1 MARIAFGE
9 SAEKQ
14 TSGGGG
20 GDSRILDLRSRE
32 KHRVRI
38 LESFVETW
46 RQYTLRFQN
55 ERDSNIV
62 RFVVQRNGD
71 LLSRKGFRST
81 RRNAVNV
88 WSYDENRVCILVGG
102 PQIFNEFNAWK
113 ESGIDILASDVLITR
128 TGSGRD
134 TGYSVIRMDTSP
146 FEEKISPDDLH
157 DLSFFDQA
165 PSDEEVIR
173 ILNELEIDFDAI
185 KLPTYTVEEA
195 KVMEMP
201 FGKHKGMPLGD
212 LVADEP
218 GWADWFIGQCEKNG
232 DVGREIYIALKTL
245 ATNGEYDPNAYSI
258 GEGESVNPSPV
269 ADDSDTTPWTEEEPE
284 KVAAEVAQMEAED
297 EAKSKSSATKK
308 KATKAKAEVNEEQE
322 TLLPGEPS
330 DDELRSR
337 IKSELTKEQ
346 WSDFRKVIDLFE
358 KNTNPVKHDV
368 AKCERSELEAILAEI
383 SA

>member
-1 MARIAFGE
+1 LARIAFGE
-9 SAEKQ
+9 TAEKQ

-20 GDSRILDLRSRE
+20 GDNRILDLRSRE
-32 KHRVRI
+32 KHRIRI

-88 WSYDENRVCILVGG
+88 WSYDENRVCVLVGG

-113 ESGIDILASDVLITR
+113 ESGMDILASDVLITR
-128 TGSGRD
+128 SGAGRD
-134 TGYSVIRMDTSP
+134 TGYSVIRMDSSP
-146 FEEKISPDDLH
+146 FDQTVSPDDLH

-165 PSDEEVIR
+165 PSDEEVLR
-173 ILNELEIDFDAI
+173 ILGELEIDFDAI
-185 KLPTYTVEEA
+185 KLPTYTVDEA

-245 ATNGEYDPNAYSI
+245 ATNGEYDPNAFTL
-258 GEGESVNPSPV
+258 EGADAVNPSVV
-269 ADDSDTTPWTEEEPE
+269 AGDSDTALETGENPQ
-284 KVAAEVAQMEAED
+284 VVVAEVPETKAKD
-297 EAKSKSSATKK
+297 EKKSKSPATKK
-308 KATKAKAEVNEEQE
+308 KAEKPAVKAEQE
-322 TLLPGEPS
+322 TLLPEGALS
-330 DDELRSR
+330 DDELRSQIR
-337 IKSELTKEQ
+337 AELTKEK
-346 WSDFRKVIDLFE
+346 WSDFRKVITLFE

-368 AKCERSELEAILAEI
+368 AKCERSELEAIWVEI
-383 SA
+383 SE

>member
-1 MARIAFGE
+1 MARIPFGE
-9 SAEKQ
+9 SAEKP
-14 TSGGGG
+14 SGGGGG
-20 GDSRILDLRSRE
+20 GDSRILDLRARE
-32 KHRVRI
+32 KHRIRI
-38 LESFVETW
+38 LESYVETW

-113 ESGIDILASDVLITR
+113 ESGIDIQASDVLITR

-146 FEEKISPDDLH
+146 FSESVTPDDLE

-185 KLPTYTVEEA
+185 KLPTFSVEEA
-195 KVMEMP
+195 KAMEMP

-212 LVADEP
+212 LIADEP

-245 ATNGEYDPNAYSI
+245 ATNGEYDPNEWTL
-258 GEGESVNPSPV
+258 GEGESVNPSVV
-269 ADDSDTTPWTEEEPE
+269 ADNNDPTPWTDENPE
-284 KVAAEVAQMEAED
+284 AVAAEVESLKED
-297 EAKSKSSATKK
+297 KPKSSATKK
-308 KATKAKAEVNEEQE
+308 KAASKKVVEDKVEQE
-322 TLLPGEPS
+322 TLLPS
-330 DDELRSR
+330 DDGITDNDLRSK
-337 IKSELTKEQ
+337 IKAELTKEK
-346 WSDFRKVIDLFE
+346 WSDFRKVITLFE

-368 AKCERSELEAILAEI
+368 AKCERPELEAIWAEI
-383 SA
+383 AD

>member
-1 MARIAFGE
+1 MTRIAFGE

-14 TSGGGG
+14 TSSGGG

-88 WSYDENRVCILVGG
+88 WSYDENRVCVLVGG

-134 TGYSVIRMDTSP
+134 TGYSVIRLDTSP
-146 FEEKISPDDLH
+146 FPEKVSPDDLE

-165 PSDEEVIR
+165 PSDEEIIR

-185 KLPTYTVEEA
+185 KLPTYTVAEA

-258 GEGESVNPSPV
+258 GEGESVNPSVV
-269 ADDSDTTPWTEEEPE
+269 AGDGDTTPRTDENSEA
-284 KVAAEVAQMEAED
+284 VAAEVAETKAED
-297 EAKSKSSATKK
+297 EKKSKSSATKK
-308 KATKAKAEVNEEQE
+308 KVAKTEDKAEQE
-322 TLLPGEPS
+322 TLLPGEPN

-358 KNTNPVKHDV
+358 KNTSPVKHDV

-383 SA
+383 AG

>member
-1 MARIAFGE
+1 
-9 SAEKQ
+9 
-14 TSGGGG
+14 
-20 GDSRILDLRSRE
+20 
-32 KHRVRI
+32 
-38 LESFVETW
+38 
-46 RQYTLRFQN
+46 
-55 ERDSNIV
+55 
-62 RFVVQRNGD
+62 VQRNGD

-88 WSYDENRVCILVGG
+88 WSYDEGRVCVLVGG
-102 PQIFNEFNAWK
+102 PQIFNEFNAWQ
-113 ESGIDILASDVLITR
+113 ESGIDLLASDVLITR

-146 FEEKISPDDLH
+146 FEEKVSPDDLH

-165 PSDEEVIR
+165 PSDEEVLR
-173 ILNELEIDFDAI
+173 ILGELEIDFDAI

-245 ATNGEYDPNAYSI
+245 ATNGEYDPNSYTI
-258 GEGESVNPSPV
+258 GEGESVNPSKV
-269 ADDSDTTPWTEEEPE
+269 ADDGDT
-284 KVAAEVAQMEAED
+284 KVVAAEVEVTKAVEE
-297 EAKSKSSATKK
+297 KPKSSATKK
-308 KATKAKAEVNEEQE
+308 KDATPEVKPKQE
-322 TLLPGEPS
+322 TLVPEDGAS

-337 IKSELTKEQ
+337 IKAELTKEQ

-358 KNTNPVKHDV
+358 KNTTPVKHDV

-383 SA
+383 SG

>member
-1 MARIAFGE
+1 MARIPFGE
-9 SAEKQ
+9 SAEKP
-14 TSGGGG
+14 SGGGGG
-20 GDSRILDLRSRE
+20 GDSRILDLRARE
-32 KHRVRI
+32 KHRIRI
-38 LESFVETW
+38 LESYVETW

-88 WSYDENRVCILVGG
+88 WSYDENRVCVLVGG

-113 ESGIDILASDVLITR
+113 ESGIDIQASDVLITR

-146 FEEKISPDDLH
+146 FSESVTPDDLE

-185 KLPTYTVEEA
+185 KLPTFSVEEA
-195 KVMEMP
+195 KAMEMP

-245 ATNGEYDPNAYSI
+245 ATNGEYDPNAWTL
-258 GEGESVNPSPV
+258 EGESVNPSSV
-269 ADDSDTTPWTEEEPE
+269 ADDSDATPWTDENPE
-284 KVAAEVAQMEAED
+284 AVAAEVEQMKAED
-297 EAKSKSSATKK
+297 EKPKPSATKK
-308 KATKAKAEVNEEQE
+308 KTPKKSEVKPEQE
-322 TLLPGEPS
+322 TLVPEDSEGPT
-330 DDELRSR
+330 DDELRSA

-346 WSDFRKVIDLFE
+346 WSDFRKVITLFE

-368 AKCERSELEAILAEI
+368 AKCERAELQAILAEI
-383 SA
+383 QG

>member
-1 MARIAFGE
+1 MARIPFGE

-14 TSGGGG
+14 TSSSGG
-20 GDSRILDLRSRE
+20 GDNRILDLRSRE
-32 KHRVRI
+32 KHRIRL

-88 WSYDENRVCILVGG
+88 WSYDEGRVCVLVGG
-102 PQIFNEFNAWK
+102 PQIFNEFNAWQ
-113 ESGIDILASDVLITR
+113 ESGIDLLASDVLITR

-146 FEEKISPDDLH
+146 FEEKVSPDDLH

-165 PSDEEVIR
+165 PSDEEVLR
-173 ILNELEIDFDAI
+173 ILGELEIDFDAI

-245 ATNGEYDPNAYSI
+245 ATNGEYDPNSYTI
-258 GEGESVNPSPV
+258 GEGESVNPSKV
-269 ADDSDTTPWTEEEPE
+269 ADDGDT
-284 KVAAEVAQMEAED
+284 KVVAAEVEVTKAVEE
-297 EAKSKSSATKK
+297 KPKSSATKK
-308 KATKAKAEVNEEQE
+308 KDATPEVKPKQE
-322 TLLPGEPS
+322 TLVPEDGAS

-337 IKSELTKEQ
+337 IKAELTKEQ

-358 KNTNPVKHDV
+358 KNTTPVKHDV

-383 SA
+383 SG

>member
-1 MARIAFGE
+1 LARIPFGE

-14 TSGGGG
+14 TSSSGG
-20 GDSRILDLRSRE
+20 GDNRILDLRARE
-32 KHRVRI
+32 KHRIRI

-88 WSYDENRVCILVGG
+88 WSYDENRICVLVGG

-113 ESGIDILASDVLITR
+113 ESGIDIQASDVLITR

-146 FEEKISPDDLH
+146 FDEKISLDDLH

-165 PSDEEVIR
+165 PSDEEVLR
-173 ILNELEIDFDAI
+173 LLKELEIDFDSI
-185 KLPTYTVEEA
+185 KLPTYTIDEA
-195 KVMEMP
+195 KAMEMP

-245 ATNGEYDPNAYSI
+245 ATNGEYDPNLFTI
-258 GEGESVNPSPV
+258 GEGESSNPSVV
-269 ADDSDTTPWTEEEPE
+269 AGDDDTTPSTDESSEATAPEVE
-284 KVAAEVAQMEAED
+284 KVKA
-297 EAKSKSSATKK
+297 SPATKK
-308 KATKAKAEVNEEQE
+308 KDAAPVKAEQE
-322 TLLPGEPS
+322 TLLPADESIS
-330 DDELRSR
+330 DDELRSK
-337 IKSELTKEQ
+337 IKAELTKEQ
-346 WSDFRKVIDLFE
+346 WSDFRKVISLFE

-383 SA
+383 VG